1 MTKQQIQKWFSTE
14 EPIRFYYAGKWY
26 AFFRVSNGSF
36 LFIFEV
42 EDENYKF
49 ITTEVYK
56 ELTDYIA
63 SSKMDEVTN
72 TLQREIAECLLY
84 DDIYRYEDNFLQETM
99 PIDKKKQF
107 HQYKKFGLI
116 AGLTFAL
123 GSISILGIK
132 AHQEKLYRDSYPF
145 YQEMLDHLEVDDRS
159 IHEIL
164 VSRIEDSLTEEE
176 KEKYKENILA
186 LDQYALF
193 IHRCEEFYEKL
204 DDNSKRL
211 FKDKL
216 QKVEI
221 RLALEPLEDTSLF
234 YSVGYDRGRQAN
246 GGTIYFD
253 ALHYDYPRYCL
264 ELSLCAMLEDCS
276 YEYSLSGR
284 YYASEDF
291 TENRHER
298 NYFNFSYYNSL
309 LFLNEN
315 YPEYAFDFKEIL
327 ETEEVLYYQMF
338 LSLLNPELSYLPFAY
353 PYADISR
360 NYLEVGGNSRQFQ
373 EFIDRLSCLNGS
385 DIELFPKKLA
395 MYEWRS
401 EVVHMGI
408 DYFIEREKNFI
419 QDYFRVIRQEDSLS
433 KEDLANLDE
442 LLLQELAKR
451 YNQFES
457 RLEKLNEAKYY
468 QIEVYDSNEFRNSYY
483 EMLFD
488 LYWRYRL
495 LGTDHFARYQVR
507 PELSLA
513 NEFYYYREE
522 ASSNSNNSGS
532 ESSVLEL
539 IPSTR
544 GKEKVKE
551 LYQFP
556 LGD

>member
-298 NYFNFSYYNSL
+298 NYFNFSYYNK
-309 LFLNEN
+309 
-315 YPEYAFDFKEIL
+315 FKH
-327 ETEEVLYYQMF
+327 T
-338 LSLLNPELSYLPFAY
+338 
-353 PYADISR
+353 
-360 NYLEVGGNSRQFQ
+360 
-373 EFIDRLSCLNGS
+373 
-385 DIELFPKKLA
+385 
-395 MYEWRS
+395 
-401 EVVHMGI
+401 VH
-408 DYFIEREKNFI
+408 
-419 QDYFRVIRQEDSLS
+419 V
-433 KEDLANLDE
+433 
-442 LLLQELAKR
+442 
-451 YNQFES
+451 
-457 RLEKLNEAKYY
+457 
-468 QIEVYDSNEFRNSYY
+468 
-483 EMLFD
+483 
-488 LYWRYRL
+488 
-495 LGTDHFARYQVR
+495 
-507 PELSLA
+507 
-513 NEFYYYREE
+513 
-522 ASSNSNNSGS
+522 
-532 ESSVLEL
+532 
-539 IPSTR
+539 
-544 GKEKVKE
+544 
-551 LYQFP
+551 
-556 LGD
+556 

>member
-14 EPIRFYYAGKWY
+14 EPVRFYYVGKWY
-26 AFFRVSNGSF
+26 AFFRASNGSF
-36 LFIFEV
+36 LFIFKV

-49 ITTEVYK
+49 IPTRVYQ
-56 ELTDYIA
+56 ELKDYIV
-63 SSKMDEVTN
+63 SSKLFEEA
-72 TLQREIAECLLY
+72 LQQELAERLLY
-84 DDIYRYEDNFLQETM
+84 EDIYDYETKFLEEAV
-99 PIDKKKQF
+99 PLAKKKQF
-107 HQYKKFGLI
+107 LQYKKLGLI
-116 AGLTFAL
+116 AYLTLAL
-123 GSISILGIK
+123 GSTSMMGMK
-132 AHQEKLYRDSYPF
+132 AYQEKNYRDSYPF

-164 VSRIEDSLTEEE
+164 VSRIEDSLTAEE

-234 YSVGYDRGRQAN
+234 YSVGYDRSGNVN

-253 ALHYDYPRYCL
+253 ALHLDYPRYCL

-298 NYFNFSYYNSL
+298 NYSNFSYYNSL

-353 PYADISR
+353 PYADICR
-360 NYLEVGGNSRQFQ
+360 NYLEVGGNSHQFQ
-373 EFIDRLSCLNGS
+373 EFIDRLSNLNGP
-385 DIELFPKKLA
+385 DIEIFPKQVA

-433 KEDLANLDE
+433 KEDLAKLDE

-468 QIEVYDSNEFRNSYY
+468 QIEVYDSNELRNSYY

-495 LGTDHFARYQVR
+495 LETDHFARYHQVQ

-513 NEFYYYREE
+513 NEFYYYREK
-522 ASSNSNNSGS
+522 ASSNSNNSVS